1 MIIFIH
7 GEDTFRSRK
16 YLQEQITEFKKKR
29 GPSGLNVCLLDGKME
44 KADKIFTEITAAPF
58 LAERRLVVIKNILN
72 NKDENLLEKI
82 SEAIK
87 NKTLP
92 EVNVIIFFQEE
103 EKGKNKIV
111 QELFSLLLQQQYVY
125 EKNFLTEKE
134 ICGWVEKEIKVRGG
148 KISLSAVGAIVK
160 ATGNDSWLLNS
171 LLDQLIAYKDGEEIT
186 TEDINLFVEE
196 KTEDNIFA
204 LAEAVAYG
212 EKNKAFKMIEE
223 QRKNGID
230 DGYIFSMILRQFRIL
245 TQAADILK
253 KNPHL
258 GAEAV
263 AKEIKQKPFVIKKVW
278 SLLQK
283 DYQWF
288 IRAYD
293 FLLDMD
299 LKVKTGVANQETL
312 LDFLVEK
319 I

>member
-1 MIIFIH
+1 MIITIF
-7 GEDTFRSRK
+7 GEDTFSSRK
-16 YLQEQITEFKKKR
+16 YLQEQINEFKKKR
-29 GPSGLNVCLLDGKME
+29 DPSGLNVCLLDGKTE
-44 KADKIFTEITAAPF
+44 KAEKIFSEITAAPF
-58 LAERRLVVIKNILN
+58 LAERRLIVIKNILN
-72 NKDENLLEKI
+72 NKDEEVLEKI
-82 SEAIK
+82 IEAINKK
-87 NKTLP
+87 NLP

-103 EKGKNKIV
+103 EKGKSKIV
-111 QELFSLLLQQQYVY
+111 QELFLLLSKQQYVY
-125 EKNFLTEKE
+125 EKKFLNEKE
-134 ICGWVEKEIKVRGG
+134 LRSWLEKETRARGG
-148 KISLSAVGAIVK
+148 KINLAAINTIIK

-171 LLDQLIAYKDGEEIT
+171 LLDQLVAYKAGEEIT
-186 TEDINLFVEE
+186 SEDINLFVEE

-223 QRKNGID
+223 QRKNGVA

-245 TQAADILK
+245 TQAADLLK
-253 KNPHL
+253 KNPQL
-258 GAEAV
+258 SAEAV

-288 IRAYD
+288 IRVYD
-293 FLLDMD
+293 LLLDMD
-299 LKVKTGVANQETL
+299 LKVKTGVADQETL